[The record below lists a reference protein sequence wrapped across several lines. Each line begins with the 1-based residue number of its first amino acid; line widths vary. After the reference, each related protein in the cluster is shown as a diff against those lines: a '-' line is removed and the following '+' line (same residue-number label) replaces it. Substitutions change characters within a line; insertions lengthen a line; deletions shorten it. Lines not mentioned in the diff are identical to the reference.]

1 MKASQSIVQN
11 SAMVKVVRLVKRRA
25 DLTLTQFKDYW
36 LTQHARHERLAI
48 ETTPLQKIVA
58 SIATGEVALGGREP
72 PFDGMVALY
81 FRSLE
86 DARATLSGPGTAA
99 MREDAKN
106 FVDPRSSPQ
115 IFADEYLV
123 SEKEDAPGAM
133 RRSGQLKTI
142 RTVSRRHDLTHAQFK
157 DYWLNQHSKLER
169 EVIETTSMQRI
180 IASFAL
186 PENAAV
192 PEFDG
197 LAELYFA
204 KIEDIRAM
212 FAGPVPAMM
221 RKDEENFVQM
231 NAPAVR
237 LVAEEYVIGEKGRAE

>member
-1 MKASQSIVQN
+1 
-11 SAMVKVVRLVKRRA
+11 MVKIVRLVKRRA
-25 DLTLTQFKDYW
+25 DLTLAEFKVYW
-36 LTQHARHERLAI
+36 LTRHAQHERRAI
-48 ETTPLQKIVA
+48 ETTSLQKVVA
-58 SIATGEVALGGREP
+58 SFATGEVALGGTVP

-81 FRSLE
+81 FGSLE
-86 DARATLSGPGTAA
+86 DARAALSGPGTAA

-106 FVDPRSSPQ
+106 FVDPRSSTQ

-123 SEKEDAPGAM
+123 SEKEDASGTI

-142 RTVSRRHDLTHAQFK
+142 RTISRRRDLTHAQFK
-157 DYWLNQHSKLER
+157 DYWLNQHSTLER
-169 EVIETTSMQRI
+169 EVIETTSVQRI

-186 PENAAV
+186 PDDHKN

-197 LAELYFA
+197 LAELYF
-204 KIEDIRAM
+204 KGLEDIRAV

-237 LVAEEYVIGEKGRAE
+237 LVAEEYLIGEKT

>member
-1 MKASQSIVQN
+1 V
-11 SAMVKVVRLVKRRA
+11 
-25 DLTLTQFKDYW
+25 
-36 LTQHARHERLAI
+36 
-48 ETTPLQKIVA
+48 
-58 SIATGEVALGGREP
+58 P
-72 PFDGMVALY
+72 PFDGMVALH

-123 SEKEDAPGAM
+123 SEKEGAPGAM

-142 RTVSRRHDLTHAQFK
+142 RTVSRRRDLTHAQFK
-157 DYWLNQHSKLER
+157 DYWLDQHSTLER
-169 EVIETTSMQRI
+169 QVIETTSMQRI

-186 PENAAV
+186 PENSVV

-204 KIEDIRAM
+204 KVEDIRAM

-237 LVAEEYVIGEKGRAE
+237 FVAEEYVIGDKTGTEK

>member
-1 MKASQSIVQN
+1 VNKA
-11 SAMVKVVRLVKRRA
+11 AGVKIIRLVRRRA
-25 DLTLTQFKDYW
+25 DLTLAEFKDYW
-36 LTQHARHERLAI
+36 LTRHAEHERRAI
-48 ETTPLQKIVA
+48 ATTPLQKVVA
-58 SIATGEVALGGREP
+58 SIATGEVALGAAEP

-81 FRSLE
+81 FGSLE
-86 DARATLSGPGTAA
+86 DARGALSGPGTAA
-99 MREDAKN
+99 IREDAKN
-106 FVDPRSSPQ
+106 FVDPRSSPR

-123 SEKEDAPGAM
+123 SEKENASATI

-142 RTVSRRHDLTHAQFK
+142 RTISRRRDLTHAQFK
-157 DYWLNQHSKLER
+157 EYWLNQHSKLER

-186 PENAAV
+186 PGNPVV

-197 LAELYFA
+197 VAELYFA
-204 KIEDIRAM
+204 KVEDIRAM
-212 FAGPVPAMM
+212 FAGPVPSMM

-237 LVAEEYVIGEKGRAE
+237 LVAEEYVIGEKT

>member
-1 MKASQSIVQN
+1 MKRRDRIVN
-11 SAMVKVVRLVKRRA
+11 KAAGVKIIRLVKRRA
-25 DLTLTQFKDYW
+25 DLTLAQFRDYW
-36 LTQHARHERLAI
+36 LTRHALHEQHAMA
-48 ETTPLQKIVA
+48 TTPLQRVVA
-58 SIATGEVALGGREP
+58 SIATGEVALGGTVP

-81 FRSLE
+81 FRSIE
-86 DARATLSGPGTAA
+86 DARATLSGPETAA

-106 FVDPRSSPQ
+106 FVDPRTSPQ

-123 SEKEDAPGAM
+123 SEKEDAPGTV

-142 RTVSRRHDLTHAQFK
+142 RTISRRRDLTHAQFK

-186 PENAAV
+186 PGNPVV

-204 KIEDIRAM
+204 QVEDIRAM
-212 FAGPVPAMM
+212 FAGPVPGMM

-237 LVAEEYVIGEKGRAE
+237 LVAEEYVIGEKGQAT

>member
-1 MKASQSIVQN
+1 MYKA
-11 SAMVKVVRLVKRRA
+11 AGVKIIRLVKRRA
-25 DLTLTQFKDYW
+25 DLTLAQFKDYW
-36 LTQHARHERLAI
+36 LTRHALHERQAMA
-48 ETTPLQKIVA
+48 TTPLQRVVA
-58 SIATGEVALGGREP
+58 SIATGEVALGGTEP
-72 PFDGMVALY
+72 PFDAMVALY
-81 FRSLE
+81 FRNLE

-115 IFADEYLV
+115 LFADEYLV
-123 SEKEDAPGAM
+123 SEKKDAPGTI

-142 RTVSRRHDLTHAQFK
+142 RTISRRHDLTHAQFK
-157 DYWLNQHSKLER
+157 DYWLNQHSRLER

-180 IASFAL
+180 VASFAL
-186 PENAAV
+186 PENPVV

-204 KIEDIRAM
+204 KAEDIRAM

-237 LVAEEYVIGEKGRAE
+237 LVAEEYVIGEKGSVE

>member
-1 MKASQSIVQN
+1 VHKA
-11 SAMVKVVRLVKRRA
+11 AGVKIIRLVKRRA
-25 DLTLTQFKDYW
+25 DLTLAQFKDYW
-36 LTQHARHERLAI
+36 LTRHALHERRAI
-48 ETTPLQKIVA
+48 ETTSLQKVVA
-58 SIATGEVALGGREP
+58 SIATGEVALGATVP

-81 FRSLE
+81 FKNAE

-106 FVDPRSSPQ
+106 FIDPRSSPQ

-123 SEKEDAPGAM
+123 SEKEDVAM

-142 RTVSRRHDLTHAQFK
+142 RTISRRRDLTHAQFK

-186 PENAAV
+186 PENPAV

-204 KIEDIRAM
+204 RVEDIRAM

-237 LVAEEYVIGEKGRAE
+237 LVAEEYVIGDKT

>member
-1 MKASQSIVQN
+1 
-11 SAMVKVVRLVKRRA
+11 
-25 DLTLTQFKDYW
+25 
-36 LTQHARHERLAI
+36 
-48 ETTPLQKIVA
+48 
-58 SIATGEVALGGREP
+58 
-72 PFDGMVALY
+72 
-81 FRSLE
+81 
-86 DARATLSGPGTAA
+86 LSGPGTAA

-123 SEKEDAPGAM
+123 SEKEDASGTI

-142 RTVSRRHDLTHAQFK
+142 RTISRRRDLTHAQFK
-157 DYWLNQHSKLER
+157 DYWLNQHSRLER
-169 EVIETTSMQRI
+169 KVIETTSMQRI

-186 PENAAV
+186 PESPVV
-192 PEFDG
+192 PDFDG

-204 KIEDIRAM
+204 KVEDIRAM
-212 FAGPVPAMM
+212 FGGPVPAMM

-237 LVAEEYVIGEKGRAE
+237 LVAEEYVIGEKGEAA

>member
-1 MKASQSIVQN
+1 MRKANEI
-11 SAMVKVVRLVKRRA
+11 KIVRLVKRRA
-25 DLTLTQFKDYW
+25 DLSLAQFKNYW
-36 LTQHARHERLAI
+36 LTRHAEHERQAI
-48 ETTPLQKIVA
+48 EATPLQKVVA
-58 SIATGEVALGGREP
+58 SISTGEVALGGADP

-115 IFADEYLV
+115 LFADEYLV
-123 SEKEDAPGAM
+123 SEKQDAPGTI

-142 RTVSRRHDLTHAQFK
+142 RTISRRRDLTHAQFK
-157 DYWLNQHSKLER
+157 DYWLNQHSRLER

-180 IASFAL
+180 VASFAL
-186 PENAAV
+186 PENPVV

-204 KIEDIRAM
+204 KAEDIRAM

-237 LVAEEYVIGEKGRAE
+237 LVAEEYVIGEKG

>member
-1 MKASQSIVQN
+1 VLKANKI
-11 SAMVKVVRLVKRRA
+11 KIVRLVKRRA
-25 DLTLTQFKDYW
+25 DLSLAQFKNYW
-36 LTQHARHERLAI
+36 LTRHAEHERQAI
-48 ETTPLQKIVA
+48 EATPLQKVVA
-58 SIATGEVALGGREP
+58 SIATGEIALGGADP

-81 FRSLE
+81 FKSLE
-86 DARATLSGPGTAA
+86 DARATLSGPETAA

-115 IFADEYLV
+115 LFADEYLV
-123 SEKEDAPGAM
+123 SEKEDASGTL

-142 RTVSRRHDLTHAQFK
+142 RTISRRRDLTHAQFK
-157 DYWLNQHSKLER
+157 DYWLNQHSRLER
-169 EVIETTSMQRI
+169 EVIEITSMQRI

-186 PENAAV
+186 PENPAV

-204 KIEDIRAM
+204 TVEDIRAM

-237 LVAEEYVIGEKGRAE
+237 LVAEEYVIGEKADPSLRSG

>member
-1 MKASQSIVQN
+1 
-11 SAMVKVVRLVKRRA
+11 MVKIVRLVKRRA
-25 DLTLTQFKDYW
+25 DLTLAEFKDYW
-36 LTQHARHERLAI
+36 LTRHAPHERRAI
-48 ETTPLQKIVA
+48 ETTPLQKVVA
-58 SIATGEVALGGREP
+58 SFATGE
-72 PFDGMVALY
+72 VALY

-86 DARATLSGPGTAA
+86 DARATLSGAATAA

-123 SEKEDAPGAM
+123 SEKEDASGTI

-142 RTVSRRHDLTHAQFK
+142 RTISRRRDLTHAQFK
-157 DYWLNQHSKLER
+157 DYWLNQHSRLER
-169 EVIETTSMQRI
+169 KVIETTAVQRI

-186 PENAAV
+186 PGNPVV
-192 PEFDG
+192 PDFDG

-204 KIEDIRAM
+204 KVEDIRAV
-212 FAGPVPAMM
+212 FGGPVPTMM

-237 LVAEEYVIGEKGRAE
+237 LVAEEYVIGDKEEAV

>member
-1 MKASQSIVQN
+1 VLKANKI
-11 SAMVKVVRLVKRRA
+11 KIVRLVKRRA
-25 DLTLTQFKDYW
+25 DLSLAQFKNYW
-36 LTQHARHERLAI
+36 LTRHAEHERRAI
-48 ETTPLQKIVA
+48 EATPLQKVVA
-58 SIATGEVALGGREP
+58 SIATGEIALGGADP

-81 FRSLE
+81 FKSLE
-86 DARATLSGPGTAA
+86 DARATLSGPETAA

-115 IFADEYLV
+115 LFADEYLV
-123 SEKEDAPGAM
+123 SEKEDASGTL

-142 RTVSRRHDLTHAQFK
+142 RTISRRRDLTHAQFK
-157 DYWLNQHSKLER
+157 DYWLNQHSRLER
-169 EVIETTSMQRI
+169 EVIEITSMQRI

-186 PENAAV
+186 PENPAV

-204 KIEDIRAM
+204 TVEDIRAM

-237 LVAEEYVIGEKGRAE
+237 LVAEEYVIGEKADPSLRSG

>member
-1 MKASQSIVQN
+1 MLKANKI
-11 SAMVKVVRLVKRRA
+11 KIVRLVKRRA
-25 DLTLTQFKDYW
+25 DLSLAQFKNYW
-36 LTQHARHERLAI
+36 LTRHAEHERQAI
-48 ETTPLQKIVA
+48 EATPLQKVVA
-58 SIATGEVALGGREP
+58 SIATGEIALGGADP

-81 FRSLE
+81 FKSLE
-86 DARATLSGPGTAA
+86 DARATLSGPETAA

-115 IFADEYLV
+115 LFADEYLV
-123 SEKEDAPGAM
+123 SEKEDASGTL

-142 RTVSRRHDLTHAQFK
+142 RTISRRRDLTHAQFK
-157 DYWLNQHSKLER
+157 DYWLNQHSRLER
-169 EVIETTSMQRI
+169 EVIEITSMQRI

-186 PENAAV
+186 PENPAV

-204 KIEDIRAM
+204 TVEDIRAM

-237 LVAEEYVIGEKGRAE
+237 LVAEEYVIGEKADPSLRSG

>member
-1 MKASQSIVQN
+1 MNKA
-11 SAMVKVVRLVKRRA
+11 AGVKIIRLVKRRA
-25 DLTLTQFKDYW
+25 DLTLAQFKDYW
-36 LTQHARHERLAI
+36 LTRHAEHERRAI
-48 ETTPLQKIVA
+48 ATTPLQKVVA
-58 SIATGEVALGGREP
+58 SIATGEVALGAVEP

-81 FRSLE
+81 FGSLE
-86 DARATLSGPGTAA
+86 DARGTLSGPGAAA
-99 MREDAKN
+99 MLEDAKN
-106 FVDPRSSPQ
+106 LVDPRSSPR

-123 SEKEDAPGAM
+123 SEKEDASGTI

-142 RTVSRRHDLTHAQFK
+142 RTISRRRDLTHAQFK
-157 DYWLNQHSKLER
+157 EYWLSQHSRLER
-169 EVIETTSMQRI
+169 EVIETTSVQRI

-186 PENAAV
+186 PENPVV

-204 KIEDIRAM
+204 KVEDIRAM

-237 LVAEEYVIGEKGRAE
+237 LIAEEYVIGEKT

>member
-1 MKASQSIVQN
+1 MLKANEI
-11 SAMVKVVRLVKRRA
+11 KIVRLVKRRA
-25 DLTLTQFKDYW
+25 DLSLAQFKNYW
-36 LTQHARHERLAI
+36 LTRHAEHERRAI
-48 ETTPLQKIVA
+48 EATPLQKVVA
-58 SIATGEVALGGREP
+58 SIATGEIALGGADP

-81 FRSLE
+81 FKSLE
-86 DARATLSGPGTAA
+86 DARATLSGPETAA

-115 IFADEYLV
+115 LFADEYLV
-123 SEKEDAPGAM
+123 SEKEDAPGTI

-142 RTVSRRHDLTHAQFK
+142 RTISRRRDLTHAQFK
-157 DYWLNQHSKLER
+157 DYWLNQHSRLER
-169 EVIETTSMQRI
+169 EVIETTNMQRI

-186 PENAAV
+186 PENPAV

-204 KIEDIRAM
+204 TVEDIRAM

-237 LVAEEYVIGEKGRAE
+237 LVAEEYVIGEKADPSLRSG

>member
-1 MKASQSIVQN
+1 MLKANKI
-11 SAMVKVVRLVKRRA
+11 KIVRLVKRRA
-25 DLTLTQFKDYW
+25 DLSLAQFKDYW
-36 LTQHARHERLAI
+36 LTRHAEHERRAI
-48 ETTPLQKIVA
+48 EATPLQKVVA
-58 SIATGEVALGGREP
+58 SIATGEIALGGADP

-81 FRSLE
+81 FKSLE
-86 DARATLSGPGTAA
+86 DARATLSGPETAA

-123 SEKEDAPGAM
+123 SEKEDASGTL

-142 RTVSRRHDLTHAQFK
+142 RTISRRRDLTHAQFK
-157 DYWLNQHSKLER
+157 DYWLNQHSRLER
-169 EVIETTSMQRI
+169 EMIEITSMQRI

-186 PENAAV
+186 PENPAV

-204 KIEDIRAM
+204 TVEDIRAM

-237 LVAEEYVIGEKGRAE
+237 LVAEEYVIGEKG

>member
-1 MKASQSIVQN
+1 M
-11 SAMVKVVRLVKRRA
+11 
-25 DLTLTQFKDYW
+25 
-36 LTQHARHERLAI
+36 
-48 ETTPLQKIVA
+48 ETTPLKKVA
-58 SIATGEVALGGREP
+58 ERFVSGERPRGGHDP
-72 PFDGMVALY
+72 PFDGMVGLY

-86 DARATLSGPGTAA
+86 VARATLSGPGTAA

-106 FVDPRSSPQ
+106 FADPRSSPQ

-123 SEKEDAPGAM
+123 SEKEDVAM

-142 RTVSRRHDLTHAQFK
+142 RTISRRRDLTHAQFK

-186 PENAAV
+186 PENPTV
-192 PEFDG
+192 PVFYG
-197 LAELYFA
+197 LAELYFSTVDA
-204 KIEDIRAM
+204 IRAM

-237 LVAEEYVIGEKGRAE
+237 LVAEEYVIGEKT

>member
-1 MKASQSIVQN
+1 MRKANEI
-11 SAMVKVVRLVKRRA
+11 KIVRLVKRRA
-25 DLTLTQFKDYW
+25 DLSLAQFKNYW
-36 LTQHARHERLAI
+36 LTRHAEHERRAI
-48 ETTPLQKIVA
+48 EATPLQKVVA
-58 SIATGEVALGGREP
+58 SIATGEVALGGTVP
-72 PFDGMVALY
+72 PFDGMVSLY
-81 FRSLE
+81 FKSIE
-86 DARATLSGPGTAA
+86 DARATLSRPETAA

-115 IFADEYLV
+115 LFADEYLV
-123 SEKEDAPGAM
+123 SEKEDAPGTI

-142 RTVSRRHDLTHAQFK
+142 RTISRRHDLTHAQFK
-157 DYWLNQHSKLER
+157 DYWLNQHSRLER

-180 IASFAL
+180 VASFAL
-186 PENAAV
+186 PENPVV

-204 KIEDIRAM
+204 KAEDIRAM

-237 LVAEEYVIGEKGRAE
+237 LVAEEYVIGEKGSVE

>member
-1 MKASQSIVQN
+1 VDKVAG
-11 SAMVKVVRLVKRRA
+11 VKIIRLVKRRA
-25 DLTLTQFKDYW
+25 DLTLAQFKDYW
-36 LTQHARHERLAI
+36 LTRHSEHERRAI
-48 ETTPLQKIVA
+48 ATTPLQKVVA
-58 SIATGEVALGGREP
+58 SIVTGEVALSGSEP

-81 FRSLE
+81 FGSLE

-123 SEKEDAPGAM
+123 CEKADASATI
-133 RRSGQLKTI
+133 RRPGQLKTI
-142 RTVSRRHDLTHAQFK
+142 RTISRRRDLTRAQFK
-157 DYWLNQHSKLER
+157 EYWLNQHSRLER

-186 PENAAV
+186 PENSVV
-192 PEFDG
+192 PDFDG

-204 KIEDIRAM
+204 KVEDIRAM
-212 FAGPVPAMM
+212 FSGSVPAMM
-221 RKDEENFVQM
+221 RKGEENFVQM

-237 LVAEEYVIGEKGRAE
+237 LVAEEYLIGEKT